1 MLDTIRYYLAIVALI
16 SLPPAIVYWFIVH
29 PFIDVWRRVGKV
41 TTYSLL
47 TVVFVGFAYWLFTLR
62 ATLLA
67 EEYGTDWRLWVPAL
81 VCYGLAGWISL
92 RIRRQLT
99 FTVLAGVPE
108 LDPDGK
114 GGTLMH
120 EGLYAKV
127 RHPRYVAITLGML
140 AWALITNYLAMYVL
154 VPITALGLAAIVG
167 LEERELARRFG
178 NEYEEYRGRVPMF
191 IPRFG
196 RSQ

>member
-1 MLDTIRYYLAIVALI
+1 MDPVRYYLALLALI

-29 PFIDVWRRVGKV
+29 PFIDVWRRVGKA

-47 TVVFVGFAYWLFTLR
+47 TVVFVAFAYGLFTLR

-67 EEYGTDWRLWVPAL
+67 QEYGTDWRLWAPAL
-81 VCYGLAGWISL
+81 LCYALAARISM

-108 LDPDGK
+108 LDEDGK
-114 GGTLMH
+114 GGKLMH
-120 EGLYAKV
+120 EGLYSKM
-127 RHPRYVAITLGML
+127 RHPRYVAVTLAVLG
-140 AWALITNYLAMYVL
+140 WAFFTNYLAIYVL
-154 VPITALGLAAIVG
+154 VPITALGLAGIVG
-167 LEERELARRFG
+167 FEERELARRFG
-178 NEYEEYRGRVPMF
+178 PEYEEYRHRVPMF

-196 RSQ
+196 RGQ